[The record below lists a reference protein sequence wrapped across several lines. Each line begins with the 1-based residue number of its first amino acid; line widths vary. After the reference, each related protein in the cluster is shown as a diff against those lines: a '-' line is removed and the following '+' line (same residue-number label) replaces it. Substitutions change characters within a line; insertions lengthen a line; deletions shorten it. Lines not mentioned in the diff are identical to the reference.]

1 VGNNCTD
8 NNRKTSREFP
18 PPYWAGKDEC
28 VFEFDDRLTRSIGF
42 DAHVRESDD
51 GPMSIFDV
59 ELDHAVVVFQ
69 LRKFAGKRF
78 PEKFVSNVLASR
90 CALVDAKDC
99 FCYNQ
104 NCENNNASEN
114 VSKMLA
120 FDVPSHHLKLR
131 FDLITRIPE
140 GCSKI
145 EFSVNVKLYQRSYVG
160 ICSAQIQ
167 HICMSSNNC
176 LNFFDEFSVKC
187 VDPCSGDSVHVDGSM
202 SWKVFDNNFS
212 EEIKFNS
219 VNNNFK
225 VCFSK
230 SRLYELMK
238 SELDSCNFLLSQAKS
253 KEQLCRIELD
263 SLSKDV
269 QSLKKSVKASELS
282 ELQSLRSARDATWSN
297 LQTCISNRI
306 DLQERLTNL
315 TKMKE
320 CLSIYSTSQSPLS
333 LMCQKCLGTLLIS
346 M

>member
-1 VGNNCTD
+1 
-8 NNRKTSREFP
+8 
-18 PPYWAGKDEC
+18 
-28 VFEFDDRLTRSIGF
+28 
-42 DAHVRESDD
+42 
-51 GPMSIFDV
+51 
-59 ELDHAVVVFQ
+59 
-69 LRKFAGKRF
+69 
-78 PEKFVSNVLASR
+78 
-90 CALVDAKDC
+90 
-99 FCYNQ
+99 
-104 NCENNNASEN
+104 
-114 VSKMLA
+114 
-120 FDVPSHHLKLR
+120 
-131 FDLITRIPE
+131 
-140 GCSKI
+140 
-145 EFSVNVKLYQRSYVG
+145 
-160 ICSAQIQ
+160 
-167 HICMSSNNC
+167 
-176 LNFFDEFSVKC
+176 
-187 VDPCSGDSVHVDGSM
+187 M